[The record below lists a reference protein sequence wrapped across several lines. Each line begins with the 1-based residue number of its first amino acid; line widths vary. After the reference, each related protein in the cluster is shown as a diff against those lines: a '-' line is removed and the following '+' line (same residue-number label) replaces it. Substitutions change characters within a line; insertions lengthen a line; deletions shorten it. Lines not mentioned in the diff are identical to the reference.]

1 MPKWACDVCAGV
13 FFTLTI
19 IMIASASYKGKNN
32 SIRILVSS
40 VSSNLRYA
48 TVINNHIVL

>member
-19 IMIASASYKGKNN
+19 IMIASASYKGKNR
-32 SIRILVSS
+32 IKILVSW

-48 TVINNHIVL
+48 TVINNHIV